1 MVSGFVGILEGK
13 KGKMMK
19 KLSKQCILGFL
30 AWMCPLAAGALDVRI
45 VDSKGL
51 IRAVSVVKDTSRVTI
66 QALDHQGVSGEC
78 VAVNV
83 DGIASERHEKISPSG
98 ECVFN
103 ALVAGT
109 WQITVDT
116 TSRWRA
122 KIDG

>member
-1 MVSGFVGILEGK
+1 
-13 KGKMMK
+13 MK
-19 KLSKQCILGFL
+19 QLSKQYLLGFL
-30 AWMCPLAAGALDVRI
+30 AWVSPFTASALDVRI

-66 QALDHQGVSGEC
+66 RALDHQEVSGEC

-83 DGIASERHEKISPSG
+83 DGIASERREKLGPSG

-103 ALVAGT
+103 SLVAGT
-109 WQITVDT
+109 WQITVST